1 MTISM
6 DIERA
11 TRAASASS
19 LAPFEEGVAEL
30 YETLPVSALIVAGR
44 AP

>member
-6 DIERA
+6 DIESGARP
-11 TRAASASS
+11 ASASS
-19 LAPFEEGVAEL
+19 PAPFEEGIAEF
-30 YETLPVSALIVAGR
+30 YETLPVSALIVVGR